1 MYGYNGCYSA
11 LQWLAVTGDP
21 AALSETDRVKF
32 GLHPLANNN
41 YPPASMCVDIQ
52 PEALDE

>member
-1 MYGYNGCYSA
+1 MYGYDGCYSP

-21 AALSETDRVKF
+21 AALSEIDRAKL
-32 GLHPLANNN
+32 GLHLLANDNFSPN
-41 YPPASMCVDIQ
+41 PTPVETQ